1 MFYLPKQSNL
11 INLRLSLIV
20 RDEKRWN
27 ETKKKE
33 YKIKWFGIDEKEY
46 KRDKTFE
53 LKWLSK

>member
-1 MFYLPKQSNL
+1 M
-11 INLRLSLIV
+11 